1 MATAISDLL
10 LRQFSGFLS
19 SRIGLHFPRE
29 RWPDMLRGLERA
41 APELGLAGAGAC
53 MQWLLASPQNRRQA
67 EILASHL
74 TVGETYFYRE
84 PAFFAALEDEV
95 LPALIAARR
104 AAGRLQLRIWSAG
117 CCTGEEPYSVAVL
130 LSRLLPDLEQWNITL
145 LATDINPHF
154 LAKAIRGEYRE
165 WSFRGAPAWFRE
177 GYFTPFGAGTYVL
190 APQVR
195 RLASF
200 DYLNLVDDVYPALV
214 NNTNAMDIVL
224 CRNVLMY
231 FEADSMRAVL
241 DKFRRALT
249 DDGWLVVSSTEAN
262 TTMFSGFVPV
272 SFRGAFLYR
281 KGEIPAALRPTMP
294 AMQMMLAEAYAV
306 PAWAEL
312 AVPPAPTLADRG
324 TEQAAVLAT
333 TTPLPLARTQP
344 AAPPAAVAGAAAY
357 RQALACYAQ
366 GDYAMAAD
374 VLAAAAPDDVP
385 ALVLAA
391 RACANQGKL
400 DEACRW
406 CEAAVAADKL
416 NPGLRYLLAS
426 VLAEQGQGAAAA
438 ASLKQALYLN
448 QDFAL
453 AHFALGNL
461 CRRLGQGATAA
472 RHFANA
478 RELLAAHPPD
488 APLPDAEGLTAGRLL
503 DIIDSGEC
511 IA

>member
-1 MATAISDLL
+1 MAGAISDLL
-10 LRQFSGFLS
+10 LRQFSDFLA

-53 MQWLLASPQNRRQA
+53 MQWLLASPRNRRQV

-84 PAFFAALEDEV
+84 PAVFSALEDEV
-95 LPALIAARR
+95 LPTLIAARR

-130 LSRLLPDLEQWNITL
+130 LSRLIPDMEQWNITL

-154 LAKAIRGEYRE
+154 LAKAMRGDYRE

-177 GYFTPFGAGTYVL
+177 GYFEPSGAGSYAL
-190 APQVR
+190 APRVR

-200 DYLNLVDDVYPALV
+200 DYLNLVDDVYPALD

-231 FEADSMRAVL
+231 FEADAMRTVL
-241 DKFRRALT
+241 EKFRRALT
-249 DDGWLVVSSTEAN
+249 DEGWLVVSPTEASA
-262 TTMFSGFVPV
+262 TMFSGFVPV
-272 SFRGAFLYR
+272 SFADAFFYR
-281 KGEIPAALRPTMP
+281 KSEVPAAHCP
-294 AMQMMLAEAYAV
+294 AMQMMPAEAYAL
-306 PAWAEL
+306 PAWPQL
-312 AVPPAPTLADRG
+312 AVAPAPTLVNRD
-324 TEQAAVLAT
+324 TEQAAALAGA
-333 TTPLPLARTQP
+333 TPQSLARTHP

-374 VLAAAAPDDVP
+374 VLAAAAPDEVP
-385 ALVLAA
+385 GLVLAA

-406 CEAAVAADKL
+406 CEAAVAADKF

-426 VLAEQGQGAAAA
+426 VLAEQGQSVAAAA
-438 ASLKQALYLN
+438 ALKQALYLD

-461 CRRLGQGATAA
+461 YRRLGQGATAA
-472 RHFANA
+472 RHFTNA
-478 RELLAAHPPD
+478 RELLAARPPD

-503 DIIDSGEC
+503 DIIDSGKC

>member
-1 MATAISDLL
+1 MASAISDLL
-10 LRQFSGFLS
+10 QRQFSGFLA

-53 MQWLLASPQNRRQA
+53 MQWLLASPRDRRQV

-84 PAFFAALEDEV
+84 PAVFAALADEV

-154 LAKAIRGEYRE
+154 LAKAMRGEYRE
-165 WSFRGAPAWFRE
+165 WSFRGAPGWFRE
-177 GYFTPFGAGTYVL
+177 GYFAPSGAGNYAL
-190 APQVR
+190 APRLR
-195 RLASF
+195 RLARF
-200 DYLNLVDDVYPALV
+200 DYLNLVDDVYPALD

-231 FEADSMRAVL
+231 FEADAMRAVL

-249 DDGWLVVSSTEAN
+249 DKGWLVVSPTEASA
-262 TTMFSGFVPV
+262 TMFSGFVPV
-272 SFRGAFLYR
+272 GFANALLYR
-281 KGEIPAALRPTMP
+281 KDGAPAVPRPAMPALPAAAHAP
-294 AMQMMLAEAYAV
+294 
-306 PAWAEL
+306 PAWAEI
-312 AVPPAPTLADRG
+312 AVPPAPTFAQRD
-324 TEQAAVLAT
+324 TA
-333 TTPLPLARTQP
+333 QP
-344 AAPPAAVAGAAAY
+344 AAPPTAGAETY
-357 RQALACYAQ
+357 RQALACYTQ

-374 VLAAAAPDDVP
+374 VLAAAAPGDVP
-385 ALVLAA
+385 GLVLAA

-406 CEAAVAADKL
+406 CQAAVAADKF

-438 ASLKQALYLN
+438 AALKQALYLD

-461 CRRLGQGATAA
+461 YRRLGQGAAAA
-472 RHFANA
+472 RHFAHA
-478 RELLAAHPPD
+478 RELLVAHPPG
-488 APLPDAEGLTAGRLL
+488 APLPAAEGLTAGRLL
-503 DIIDSGEC
+503 DIIDSGEY

>member
-1 MATAISDLL
+1 MAGAISDLL

-41 APELGLAGAGAC
+41 APELGLAGVGAC
-53 MQWLLASPQNRRQA
+53 MQWLLASPRNRRQV

-74 TVGETYFYRE
+74 TVGETYFCRE
-84 PAFFAALEDEV
+84 PAVFAALEDEV

-145 LATDINPHF
+145 LATDINPRF
-154 LAKAIRGEYRE
+154 LAKAMRGDYRE

-177 GYFTPFGAGTYVL
+177 GYFEPSGAGNYTL
-190 APQVR
+190 APRVR

-200 DYLNLVDDVYPALV
+200 DYLNLVDDVYPALD

-231 FEADSMRAVL
+231 FEADAMRAVL

-249 DDGWLVVSSTEAN
+249 DGGWLVVSPTEAN
-262 TTMFSGFVPV
+262 GAMYSGFVPV
-272 SFRGAFLYR
+272 GFRNAFFYR
-281 KGEIPAALRPTMP
+281 KGETPAALRPTMP
-294 AMQMMLAEAYAV
+294 AMQMMPAEAYAV
-306 PAWAEL
+306 PAWARI
-312 AVPPAPTLADRG
+312 AVPPAPTLAGRD
-324 TEQAAVLAT
+324 TKHAAV
-333 TTPLPLARTQP
+333 P
-344 AAPPAAVAGAAAY
+344 AAATPVPRALPAESPTASAETY
-357 RQALACYAQ
+357 RQALVCYTQ
-366 GDYAMAAD
+366 GDYAMAAE
-374 VLAAAAPDDVP
+374 VLAAAAPGDVP
-385 ALVLAA
+385 GLVLAA

-406 CEAAVAADKL
+406 CQAAVAADKF

-438 ASLKQALYLN
+438 AALKQALYLD

-461 CRRLGQGATAA
+461 YRRLGQKATAA

-478 RELLAAHPPD
+478 RELLAAHPPGE
-488 APLPDAEGLTAGRLL
+488 PLPDAEGLTAGRLL